1 MYFQIYIQ
9 KLIANMK
16 TTDFARYLTDFFGQY
31 LPIECGASKNT
42 ISAYSTTFTL
52 LIKYMEKYEGV
63 RPERLC
69 LADFTNAKNLKNFSK
84 NGWKENRTMWSINK
98 KMPDLRRFTL
108 FSNIYNIKT

>member
-1 MYFQIYIQ
+1 
-9 KLIANMK
+9 MK

-69 LADFTNAKNLKNFSK
+69 LADFTMQKIKDFQ
-84 NGWKENRTMWSINK
+84 NGWKRIDNVEHQQE
-98 KMPDLRRFTL
+98 MPDLRRFTL